1 MKRIAQIEKS
11 FMREEAVPP
20 FSSGDTLRVHVKIK
34 EGDKERIQVFQG
46 TVIGRRGSGT
56 GETFTVRKISSGI
69 GVERVFPL
77 HSPNVAKIEK
87 VRSGKVRRAKLYYL
101 RELTGKSARI
111 KEQVM
116 TADQMAAWRTAQ
128 KEQEEAAAALE
139 AEIAAEKE
147 KAADEKA
154 ANEEAETK
162 EAKAKEAPADQA
174 KTEQAPAEEP
184 AKETKAEQA
193 EEKKQ

>member
-11 FMREEAVPP
+11 FMRDDLPQ

-46 TVIGRRGSGT
+46 TVIGRKGGGT
-56 GETFTVRKISSGI
+56 AATFTVRKISGGV

-87 VRSGKVRRAKLYYL
+87 VRGGKVRRAKLYYL

-111 KEQVM
+111 REQ
-116 TADQMAAWRTAQ
+116 
-128 KEQEEAAAALE
+128 L
-139 AEIAAEKE
+139 
-147 KAADEKA
+147 
-154 ANEEAETK
+154 AETSAAT
-162 EAKAKEAPADQA
+162 EGVTAAPTAA
-174 KTEQAPAEEP
+174 TPEPEP
-184 AKETKAEQA
+184 AHAETGEDTPNKE
-193 EEKKQ
+193 